1 MRWLVLSLLLQN
13 NTMAKK
19 TSNDKSFPLVGIGG
33 SAGAVEAVLELVQN
47 LSSHTGMAYVFLMH
61 QSPDYESKMTEVL
74 ARKAKLPV
82 LEAEDNM
89 RLEADFFYVIPPGRE
104 MILSDGQF
112 SITKRPNEGYDY
124 MPINRFFNSLAE
136 VYKEYAVG
144 IVLSGADSDGTQ
156 GMKAIKAAGGLTF
169 AQNESARFQSM
180 PRSAV
185 AEGAVDL
192 VLSPADIAD
201 ELKSLSKQKEAY
213 FDALQEQDGD
223 KISNADDDLQT
234 ILGMVQKSAGVDFS
248 QYKMNTIKRRII
260 RRMVLRRL
268 NTLKDYVLWVK
279 SNPGELQRLFNDLLI
294 NVTQFFRDADLSEYV
309 KHTLLPDI
317 IRSKRHNEPI
327 RIWVPACSTG
337 QEVYSLAILL
347 VEVLGEQYT
356 HLPIQIFAT
365 DLSETAINKARLGVY
380 NKGEVTEISPKRLQR
395 FFTKIDGSYRIIKSI
410 RDLCVFA
417 VHNIAKDPPF
427 SRLDIVSCCNLLI
440 YIDNALQK
448 RLISTFHYSLNNNGY
463 LILGKSETIG
473 NSTQLFS
480 QVEKKIKIYAKKKD
494 TTARALFDMSYQKPL
509 IPEDKQTTFQKLKT
523 DENDLE
529 KAVDALLLKK
539 FTPASVVIDGN
550 MDIVQFRG
558 STGLFLEPTPGKASL
573 NLLKMARPGLGFEL
587 RNAVH
592 KAMKS
597 AEVVRK
603 PELEINS
610 NGKVYHINI
619 EIVPVKTELD
629 DPYYLVAF
637 EEAPPPPETKLSDLK
652 DKRVQALETELG
664 ALREDMRSIVE
675 SQEAANEELQSANE
689 EVVSSNEE
697 LQSINEELE
706 TSKEEVESSNE
717 ELITI
722 NQELQ
727 LRNEQLTE
735 TQDYAEAVFST
746 IREALVILDKNLRV
760 KTANFVF
767 YKTFHLRE
775 EHAEGRLLY
784 DLNHKQWDI
793 PKLRELLEDVLPG
806 NTYIHGFEIVH
817 NFPGIGEKVLVM
829 NARRVAQK
837 IHGDELILLAI
848 EDITEH
854 RRAQQIITNRETW
867 FRNLA
872 DNAPVMIWVTDKE
885 KKANFFNKAWLEFR
899 NDTLEEATRK
909 GWTDGVH
916 PDDMTKTTKTFDDC
930 FAEKLPFELKY
941 RVLHHN
947 EDYIW
952 LHNKAKPN
960 FTPEGLF
967 LGYIGSC
974 VTIQEVQEERNVSV

>member
-1 MRWLVLSLLLQN
+1 MVN
-13 NTMAKK
+13 K
-19 TSNDKSFPLVGIGG
+19 TSNDKPFPLVGIGG
-33 SAGAVEAVLELVQN
+33 SAGAVEAILELVQN

-61 QSPDYESKMTEVL
+61 QNPDYESKMTEL
-74 ARKAKLPV
+74 LSRKAKLPV
-82 LEAEDNM
+82 LEAEHDM
-89 RLEADFFYVIPPGRE
+89 RVEADFFYVIPPGKE
-104 MILSDGQF
+104 MVLADGHFSLS
-112 SITKRPNEGYDY
+112 KRTEGYDY

-136 VYKEYAVG
+136 TYKEYAVG
-144 IVLSGADSDGTQ
+144 VVLSGADSDGAQ
-156 GMKAIKAAGGLTF
+156 GVKAIKAAGGLTF
-169 AQNESARFQSM
+169 AQNETARFQSM

-192 VLSPADIAD
+192 VLSPADMA
-201 ELKSLSKQKEAY
+201 EEFKALAKQKESY
-213 FDALQEQDGD
+213 YEALQDLKSD
-223 KISNADDDLQT
+223 KAPHDDDLQA
-234 ILGMVQKSAGVDFS
+234 ILQMVQKSAGVDFG
-248 QYKMNTIKRRII
+248 QYKINTVKRRII
-260 RRMVLRRL
+260 RRMVLHRL
-268 NTLKDYVLWVK
+268 NTLKEYVGWIK
-279 SNPGELQRLFNDLLI
+279 ANPAEVQLLFNDLLI
-294 NVTQFFRDADLSEYV
+294 NVTQFFRDPDLSEYV
-309 KHTLLPDI
+309 KETLLPEI
-317 IRSKRHNEPI
+317 IRGKRHNEPV
-327 RIWVPACSTG
+327 RIWVPACSSG

-380 NKGEVTEISPKRLQR
+380 NKGEIAEISPKRLQR

-440 YIDNALQK
+440 YIDNPLQK
-448 RLISTFHYSLNNNGY
+448 KIISTFHYSLTNNGY

-473 NSTQLFS
+473 NSAQLFS
-480 QVEKKIKIYAKKKD
+480 QLEKKLKIYAKKKD
-494 TTARALFDMSYQKPL
+494 TTAKALFDMSYQKPAAAEGRQ
-509 IPEDKQTTFQKLKT
+509 PPFQKLKT

-529 KAVDALLLKK
+529 KAVDNLLLKK

-597 AEVVRK
+597 VEPVRK
-603 PELEINS
+603 TGVEIGN
-610 NGKVYHINI
+610 NGKVHHINI
-619 EIVPVKTELD
+619 EIIPLKTELD

-637 EEAPPPPETKLSDLK
+637 EEAPPPPESQLSNLK
-652 DKRVQALETELG
+652 DKRVGQLEAELA

-675 SQEAANEELQSANE
+675 SQEAANEEMQSANE
-689 EVVSSNEE
+689 EIVSSNEE

-717 ELITI
+717 ELVTI

-727 LRNEQLTE
+727 LRNDQLTE

-746 IREALVILDKNLRV
+746 IREALVILDKSLRV

-767 YKTFHLRE
+767 YKTFQLRE
-775 EHAEGRLLY
+775 EHTEGRLLY

-793 PKLRELLEDVLPG
+793 PKLRELLEDVLPD
-806 NTYIHGFEIVH
+806 NTYIYGFEIAH
-817 NFPGIGEKVLVM
+817 NFPGIGEKMLVL
-829 NARRVAQK
+829 NARRVSQK

-899 NDTLEEATRK
+899 DDTLEEATRK

-947 EDYIW
+947 KDYVW

-974 VTIQEVQEERNVSV
+974 VTIQEVQEEKNVSV